1 MKQKK
6 QPKQRNPYV
15 QHLVKRKSGAHQKPK
30 KVERQND
37 KVKLRKEW
45 LGQVASNAVSPS
57 HSFLVDT
64 TTESV

>member
-15 QHLVKRKSGAHQKPK
+15 QQMLKRKSGVHQKSK

-45 LGQVASNAVSPS
+45 LGQVAA
-57 HSFLVDT
+57 
-64 TTESV
+64 